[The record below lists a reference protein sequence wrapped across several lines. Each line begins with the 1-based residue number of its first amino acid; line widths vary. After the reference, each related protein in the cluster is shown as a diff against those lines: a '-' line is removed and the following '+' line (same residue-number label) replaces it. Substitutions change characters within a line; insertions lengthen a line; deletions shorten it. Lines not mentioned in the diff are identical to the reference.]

1 MLSAIGPHPVV
12 ILTVHKLLLA
22 CLQNASMVQMLPF
35 GWNLTQPGGEE
46 WVIRG
51 GLYRQMGAIQSVR
64 NSYWV
69 NSNPKHAFFQK

>member
-1 MLSAIGPHPVV
+1 
-12 ILTVHKLLLA
+12 
-22 CLQNASMVQMLPF
+22 MVQMLPY

-64 NSYWV
+64 NSYWI
-69 NSNPKHAFFQK
+69 NRNPKHAFFQK